1 MARVFNHAY
10 LAKKS
15 IDSNAS
21 NANNLI
27 MATLT
32 IRNLDDATKRKI
44 RIVAAQHGHSM
55 EAEARNILTQALSPH
70 ALNSNASESLKQ
82 ITGIWKTRG
91 TTEQLMQTTRGIR

>member
-1 MARVFNHAY
+1 M
-10 LAKKS
+10 
-15 IDSNAS
+15 
-21 NANNLI
+21 

-55 EAEARNILTQALSPH
+55 ETEARNILTQAVSPH

>member
-1 MARVFNHAY
+1 M
-10 LAKKS
+10 
-15 IDSNAS
+15 
-21 NANNLI
+21 

-55 EAEARNILTQALSPH
+55 EAEARNILTQAVSPN
-70 ALNSNASESLKQ
+70 AQNSNASESLKQ

-91 TTEQLMQTTRGIR
+91 TTEQLMQTTRGTR